1 LLALTGEILKGKG
14 FMVYNV
20 DAVIM
25 LEKPKVAPYI
35 NMMRVNIA
43 KVLDIPV
50 ENISVKATT
59 TEGLGFIGEGK
70 GIAAQAIVTIK
81 EISK

>member
-1 LLALTGEILKGKG
+1 
-14 FMVYNV
+14 
-20 DAVIM
+20 
-25 LEKPKVAPYI
+25 
-35 NMMRVNIA
+35 MRVNIA